1 MFIAALTGGI
11 GAGKSTIANLLAD
24 RGATII
30 DVDAIG
36 RSVLEPGAGAYT
48 DVVAEFGAAILD
60 ARGSIDRSSLARLVF
75 GDADQ
80 LRRLTAISHPAINA
94 ELVRR
99 LDVLPRDSIAL
110 LDMAILAE
118 GELGR
123 PDPEHTYQFVI
134 AVEAP
139 VALRIRRAVERG
151 MPEDEVRRRIDAQA
165 TDSERASLA
174 DVVVVNDGALADLT
188 ATIGALWLRLVAA
201 RDERHRVAAQ

>member
-24 RGATII
+24 RGAAII

-60 ARGSIDRSSLARLVF
+60 AGGSIDRSSLARLVF

-99 LDVLPRDSIAL
+99 LDVLPQDSIAL

-151 MPEDEVRRRIDAQA
+151 MSEDEVRRRIDAQA

-174 DVVVVNDGALADLT
+174 DVVVVNDGALADLS
-188 ATIGALWLRLVAA
+188 ATIDDLWQRLVAA
-201 RDERHRVAAQ
+201 RDDFHPVAAQ